1 MQRSWRG
8 TLLGRVAMA
17 IASVFSPS
25 TQTVVAQPAASG
37 MYPVLLFV
45 ALGLAASVALLLSG
59 WLTVP
64 LESW

>member
-1 MQRSWRG
+1 
-8 TLLGRVAMA
+8 MA
-17 IASVFSPS
+17 TASVFSPS

-45 ALGLAASVALLLSG
+45 TLGLAASVALLLSG